1 LRRPDVSADVYQEYF
16 SSMKDFLCQDMT
28 EKYNLEHE
36 FLPISREIDDLQVIA
51 RTLVDWSYEGYE

>member
-1 LRRPDVSADVYQEYF
+1 
-16 SSMKDFLCQDMT
+16 MT

-51 RTLVDWSYEGYE
+51 RTLVDWAYGGYE